1 MRRGGK
7 GGGWGALSCSLFFS
21 PESAAGVDDQV
32 LRPAAQVHH
41 RHRAEV
47 ERVEHEV
54 AVADGVHRVWADPPP
69 EAEVERDRAPVDAER
84 VPRERAAPQRQR
96 LDAREQV
103 AQPLRVALPRRR
115 VREQPVRPAHDLGR
129 LQVGE
134 PGHDDVG
141 LGLGSERGGAEQ
153 LAEVDARLLAKV
165 AGEPEPR
172 VGGDL
177 FFLFFFR
184 CARAGVGERVS
195 RGPLRGGK
203 KRGEKEGEEVSKRL
217 TWSFLDLPVC
227 SFPPTAPISSVS
239 LRSLAVWM
247 SSSPALISKVPALHS
262 AATASNPA
270 TISAAS
276 PSVSTA
282 VFERARA

>member
-1 MRRGGK
+1 MRREEEDEKRRKRGW
-7 GGGWGALSCSLFFS
+7 GGGGSLLLSLFS

-54 AVADGVHRVWADPPP
+54 AVADGVHRVRADPPP

-103 AQPLRVALPRRR
+103 PEPLRVALPRRR
-115 VREQPVRPAHDLGR
+115 VREQPVRPAHDLSR

-177 FFLFFFR
+177 FFLFFFSVR
-184 CARAGVGERVS
+184 EGGGRRAGEQRPSS
-195 RGPLRGGK
+195 RREK
-203 KRGEKEGEEVSKRL
+203 KRG
-217 TWSFLDLPVC
+217 
-227 SFPPTAPISSVS
+227 
-239 LRSLAVWM
+239 
-247 SSSPALISKVPALHS
+247 
-262 AATASNPA
+262 
-270 TISAAS
+270 
-276 PSVSTA
+276 
-282 VFERARA
+282 